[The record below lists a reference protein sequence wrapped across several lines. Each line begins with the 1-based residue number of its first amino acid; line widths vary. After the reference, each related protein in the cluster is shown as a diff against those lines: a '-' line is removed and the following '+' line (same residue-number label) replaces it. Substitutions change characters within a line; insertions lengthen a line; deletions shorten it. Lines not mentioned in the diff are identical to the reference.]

1 MNNRGAKTL
10 KGEGKTLYARI
21 FYEFMVPRAYSVIM
35 FVALF
40 CTLAVKFFHACR
52 YGLINEYPGWILSDV
67 PFLLG
72 AEVFMAIICF
82 IWRKKWVVRICTIAA
97 AVICTWSVLNA
108 GWLIRTGTQILP
120 RVLLP
125 LFRAPLNALSII
137 GVNLIKMPIAAIALL
152 APSAVALTFF
162 FYVLIKTRQPVYN
175 RRRFFVRVSFSIII
189 VVLSVFVRISATG
202 HNSPRIGS
210 VGLKYNSQLKA
221 VVSLFLDKDVKLP
234 TPVRMIPSYDQVKVT
249 IGPERMGL
257 NVVLVVLEGVQYR
270 YTSFSSERNNLTPFL
285 ESLAGQ
291 GVVFENARSSLSHTT
306 KALFALLTGRFPSAS
321 QDIAEAVPVPKPYA
335 SIATI
340 LREKLGYR
348 TAFFQSAMG
357 DFESRPGLV
366 SNLGF
371 ERFIARE
378 ETCDPN
384 SYVGYLGC
392 DEFAMLGPVVEWIK
406 SEQSPFFMTYLCSV
420 THDPYEIPG
429 WFCEPAKEKIDQYK
443 QTIFYTDKFLAAL
456 DVELSGLNLAE
467 NTIVCVIGDH
477 GEAFGEHGQLGH
489 ALIHF
494 DEVLHIP
501 FCIRAPFLIDPGTK
515 VEKPVSSVDLTPTLL
530 SLLGFQTEEPDF
542 DGINVLGEI
551 PDDRKVFFSGWMQ
564 EGPAGFVQG
573 NRKVIYNPTDK
584 IVYLYD
590 LKTDPFEL
598 IKKEIP
604 EQEAAEIAGEITA
617 WRQSTILKINQVRTG
632 RKILFDQ
639 WLCRWNN
646 RDSSAKYINP

>member
-1 MNNRGAKTL
+1 
-10 KGEGKTLYARI
+10 
-21 FYEFMVPRAYSVIM
+21 
-35 FVALF
+35 
-40 CTLAVKFFHACR
+40 
-52 YGLINEYPGWILSDV
+52 
-67 PFLLG
+67 
-72 AEVFMAIICF
+72 MAIACF
-82 IWRKKWVVRICTIAA
+82 HRPKKWLVRICTITA
-97 AVICTWSVLNA
+97 AVICIWSVLNA

-125 LFRAPLNALSII
+125 LFRSPFNALSII
-137 GVNLIKMPIAAIALL
+137 GVNLIKMPIASIALLVPSAIAL
-152 APSAVALTFF
+152 VFF
-162 FYVLIKTRQPVYN
+162 FYVLIKTKLPVYN
-175 RRRFFVRVSFSIII
+175 RRHFFVRASLSII
-189 VVLSVFVRISATG
+189 VVILSVFMRFSVTRHS
-202 HNSPRIGS
+202 SPRIGS

-221 VVSLFLDKDVKLP
+221 VASFFLNKEIKLP
-234 TPVRMIPSYDQVKVT
+234 TPSRSVPFYDQVKVT
-249 IGPERMGL
+249 MGSEQMGL
-257 NVVLVVLEGVQYR
+257 NVILVVLEGVQYR

-285 ESLAGQ
+285 ESFAGQ
-291 GVVFENARSSLSHTT
+291 GAVFENARSSLSHTT
-306 KALFALLTGRFPSAS
+306 KALFALMTGRFPSAS

-340 LREKLGYR
+340 LRETLKYR

-357 DFESRPGLV
+357 DFESRPSLV

-378 ETCDPN
+378 EVCDPN

-392 DEFAMLGPVVEWIK
+392 DEFAMLRPIVEWIN
-406 SEQSPFFMTYLCSV
+406 SGRGPFFMAYMCSV
-420 THDPYEIPG
+420 THDPYDVPE
-429 WFCEPAKEKIDQYK
+429 WFGEPAKENIDKYK
-443 QTIFYTDKFLAAL
+443 QAIFYTDKFLAAL
-456 DVELSGLNLAE
+456 DVELTRLNLAD

-494 DEVLHIP
+494 DEVLRIP

-530 SLLGFQTEEPDF
+530 SLLGFRTEESIF
-542 DGINVLGEI
+542 DGINVLGDI
-551 PDDRKVFFSGWMQ
+551 PDGRKVFFSGWMQ

-604 EQEAAEIAGEITA
+604 EQEAAEISGEITA
-617 WRQSTILKINQVRTG
+617 WRQSTILKIEQVRAG
-632 RKILFDQ
+632 RKILFDN
-639 WLCRWNN
+639 WLCSWNN
-646 RDSSAKYINP
+646 RDSSAKYIKP